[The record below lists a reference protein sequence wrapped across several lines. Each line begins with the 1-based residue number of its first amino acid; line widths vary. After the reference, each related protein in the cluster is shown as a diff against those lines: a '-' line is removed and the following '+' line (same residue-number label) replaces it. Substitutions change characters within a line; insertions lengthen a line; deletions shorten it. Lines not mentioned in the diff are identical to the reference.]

1 MMKPTAFLINT
12 ARGGLV
18 DKQALI
24 DAVRDKRIA
33 GAALDVFHEEPI
45 PSGDPLLALP
55 ELVLTPHNGG
65 MTREVIDNGVL
76 RAVENIQLFLDGK
89 PGIGGAAAGT
99 LGLRRRATSR
109 TIG

>member
-1 MMKPTAFLINT
+1 M
-12 ARGGLV
+12 

-24 DAVRDKRIA
+24 DAVHDKRIA

-45 PSGDPLLALP
+45 PPSDPLLSLP

-76 RAVENIQLFLDGK
+76 RAVENIQLFLDGNPRDLVVPP
-89 PGIGGAAAGT
+89 PG
-99 LGLRRRATSR
+99 R
-109 TIG
+109 